1 MVGKTVYIFDS
12 VKHLNSYIMKTKFYY
27 LVVLLLAIG
36 MSSMAR
42 VKDGQA
48 LSGNSHTDLGKYS
61 IVKSKVPMVVNDQ
74 VLDTYELVYENA
86 AKPVQIGIVNEKKC
100 TTFLV
105 RSDEIEV
112 QYMCQ
117 KGVFGVKKMDKKYRQ
132 LDENRSDSK
141 MDRVNYLSQRVIT
154 KNSKTEKEL
163 LGLIACYFP
172 VLVEKQYQAQL

>member
-1 MVGKTVYIFDS
+1 
-12 VKHLNSYIMKTKFYY
+12 MKTKLYF
-27 LVVLLLAIG
+27 LLILLLTVG
-36 MSSMAR
+36 MSSSAR
-42 VKDGQA
+42 VKDGRA

-61 IVKSKVPMVVNDQ
+61 IVKSEVPMVVNDQ

-86 AKPVQIGIVNEKKC
+86 SKPVKIGVINEKKC

-132 LDENRSDSK
+132 LDENSSDFK
-141 MDRVNYLSQRVIT
+141 MDRVNYLSQRIIT
-154 KNSKTEKEL
+154 QKSKSENEM